1 MITKRQQRG
10 FILAIRAG
18 EIMMKSGGEIYR
30 VEEIITRICRACDIA
45 HVEVF
50 ATPTGIFASIGSGG
64 EEGDIKTYIKAIK
77 ARTTDLTKIS
87 EINNL
92 SRKFVSGDIDVED
105 AIKKAEAIDAKK
117 PYPLPV
123 ISIGAALTASIF
135 CGLFGGG
142 VTDCIAA
149 AILGIMAYLLSFLLA
164 KYGINYYITDFVC
177 VALASF
183 LALVSEAFRI
193 TTGHDFIII
202 GVLMLFVPGAALT
215 NALRDFLTGDML
227 SGVSRLTEA
236 VAIAV
241 SLAAGAGIIL
251 TLWNS
256 IGGVFS

>member
-105 AIKKAEAIDAKK
+105 AIKEAKAIDAKK
-117 PYPLPV
+117 AYPLPI

-135 CGLFGGG
+135 CGLFGGQII
-142 VTDCIAA
+142 DCVIAA
-149 AILGIMAYLLSFLLA
+149 ALGTLTYLFSVLLS
-164 KYGINYYITDFVC
+164 KYGISYFINYFVC
-177 VALASF
+177 VAVASF
-183 LALVSEAFRI
+183 IALVSEAFKI
-193 TTGHDFIII
+193 TTGHDFVII
-202 GVLMLFVPGAALT
+202 GILMLFVPGAALT

-256 IGGVFS
+256 IGGVFA

>member
-1 MITKRQQRG
+1 MITQRQQRG
-10 FILAIRAG
+10 FMLAIISG

-30 VEEIITRICRACDIA
+30 VEEIITRICRACNIKY
-45 HVEVF
+45 VEVF

-64 EEGDIKTYIKAIK
+64 EEGDIKTYMKSIKS
-77 ARTTDLTKIS
+77 RSTNLTKIS
-87 EINNL
+87 EVN
-92 SRKFVSGDIDVED
+92 GDIDVED
-105 AIKKAEAIDAKK
+105 AIKEAKAIDAKK
-117 PYPLPV
+117 AYPLPI

-135 CGLFGGG
+135 CGLFGGQII
-142 VTDCIAA
+142 DCVIAA
-149 AILGIMAYLLSFLLA
+149 ALGTLTYLFSVLLS
-164 KYGINYYITDFVC
+164 KYGISYFINYFVC
-177 VALASF
+177 VAVASF
-183 LALVSEAFRI
+183 VALVSEAFKI
-193 TTGHDFIII
+193 TTGHDFVII
-202 GVLMLFVPGAALT
+202 GILMLFVPGAALT